1 MKIAL
6 VHDYIKEFGGAERV
20 LRVLADMYPEA
31 PIYTAFL
38 KRNSVA
44 YEKFKDKEINESF
57 LGPILKIWKLYSPLR
72 FLSPMI
78 WRSMDLSDYDVV
90 ITSASWYITRG
101 FKTSENTKVI
111 CYCHTPPRYLYGYQT
126 SINWQKYGVVR
137 LYASI
142 VNYFLRI
149 FDWNSAQEVD
159 QWVVNSKN
167 VKKRVK
173 KFYRQDSQVI
183 YPPVE
188 VKRFIKA
195 AEKVEK
201 ENYFLIVSR
210 LVGGK
215 GLEEAVEAAT
225 ELGFNLK
232 IVGSQAGFSKVAESI
247 KRQAGEKVEFLGRVE
262 DDELTDL
269 YARAKGFIAL
279 AKEEDFGITPVES
292 MAAGTPVIAYK
303 GGGFKETVID
313 DETGVF
319 VTDTSVE
326 SLKAAVSKINGNDW
340 DKKALQKQAKK
351 FGRERFEKKVREEVG
366 KMMS

>member
-6 VHDYIKEFGGAERV
+6 VHDYIKESGGAERV

-31 PIYTAFL
+31 PLYTAFA
-38 KRNSVA
+38 KKDSVA
-44 YEKFKDKEINESF
+44 YENFDDMEIRESF
-57 LGPILKIWKLYSPLR
+57 LAPILKIGKLYSPLR
-72 FLSPMI
+72 FLAPVV

-101 FKTSENTKVI
+101 FKTGDNTKVI

-126 SINWQKYGVVR
+126 SVNYQKYGVVR

-149 FDWNSAQEVD
+149 FDWKSAQEVD
-159 QWVVNSKN
+159 RWIVNSKN
-167 VKKRVK
+167 VEKRVE
-173 KFYRQDSQVI
+173 KFYRQESRVI

-188 VKRFIKA
+188 VDRFIRA
-195 AEKVEK
+195 AENVEK
-201 ENYFLIVSR
+201 ESYFLIVSR

-225 ELGFNLK
+225 ELGFSLK
-232 IVGSQAGFSKVAESI
+232 IVGGQAGFSKVGEKI
-247 KRQAGEKVEFLGRVE
+247 KNQAGEKVKLLGRVD
-262 DDELTDL
+262 DDELVEL
-269 YARAKGFIAL
+269 YAKAKGFIAL

-313 DETGVF
+313 GETGVF

-326 SLKAAVSKINGNDW
+326 SLKKAVGKINDKDW
-340 DKKALQKQAKK
+340 SKEVLQKQAKN
-351 FGRERFEKKVREEVG
+351 FNRERFERKMREEVS
-366 KMMS
+366 KIMA